1 MQLTEFAV
9 GIARQAIPAPRL
21 DNQIEISEVVR
32 VGEVRSEDPHLR
44 QPVEVLWLRVD
55 DRGTV
60 DRALQQRSA
69 FARLM
74 RGSILAIALLALFS
88 AGIFLFG
95 ATFIDCFNLGCTV
108 KAGEPGRA
116 GPSHRAMAD
125 RFRLRDRTSD
135 RRGPRS
141 PVNCRPICLGG

>member
-21 DNQIEISEVVR
+21 DNQIESSEVVR

-74 RGSILAIALLALFS
+74 CGSILAIALLALFS
-88 AGIFLFG
+88 AGIFL
-95 ATFIDCFNLGCTV
+95 AHAVEAYRRPKPCASRKTHRCHEHRRAISFIVRCGT
-108 KAGEPGRA
+108 
-116 GPSHRAMAD
+116 
-125 RFRLRDRTSD
+125 
-135 RRGPRS
+135 
-141 PVNCRPICLGG
+141 RP

>member
-60 DRALQQRSA
+60 DRALQQRVGLRTID
-69 FARLM
+69 AREYIGN
-74 RGSILAIALLALFS
+74 RQRVEVAIALLALFC
-88 AGIFLFG
+88 AGIFL
-95 ATFIDCFNLGCTV
+95 AHAV
-108 KAGEPGRA
+108 EAYHA
-116 GPSHRAMAD
+116 Q
-125 RFRLRDRTSD
+125 
-135 RRGPRS
+135 
-141 PVNCRPICLGG
+141 

>member
-21 DNQIEISEVVR
+21 DNQIESSEVVR

-60 DRALQQRSA
+60 DRALQQRVGL
-69 FARLM
+69 RT
-74 RGSILAIALLALFS
+74 I
-88 AGIFLFG
+88 G
-95 ATFIDCFNLGCTV
+95 AC
-108 KAGEPGRA
+108 
-116 GPSHRAMAD
+116 
-125 RFRLRDRTSD
+125 
-135 RRGPRS
+135 RRGLSRSIEPRNRA
-141 PVNCRPICLGG
+141 PLFRCNLY

>member
-88 AGIFLFG
+88 AGIFLAHAVEAYRRSMKRNRNPAPHGRPTG
-95 ATFIDCFNLGCTV
+95 AMSG
-108 KAGEPGRA
+108 GRA
-116 GPSHRAMAD
+116 ISFIVRCG
-125 RFRLRDRTSD
+125 T
-135 RRGPRS
+135 
-141 PVNCRPICLGG
+141 RP